1 MRQNPVGEPREWQD
15 DTDRSNDEASLACA
29 MFWKDAFVEP
39 PITFAL
45 QDNSSTLGP
54 VPRWPEIRLPARYDA
69 SEGLVPGRTPR
80 IGSVLAADTD
90 AAQVA
95 QQSESLQ

>member
-39 PITFAL
+39 PIAFAL

-54 VPRWPEIRLPARYDA
+54 VPRWPEFGFRHAAMRPRAWYPDA
-69 SEGLVPGRTPR
+69 LLA
-80 IGSVLAADTD
+80 SVRF
-90 AAQVA
+90 
-95 QQSESLQ
+95 